1 MASAIS
7 SADVTA
13 RPGAAD
19 VEGGQH
25 SHDATPRST
34 LGSSDIQTQPT
45 PSKQLDVLQQPL
57 TNPDHG
63 TSISP
68 ARESAGH
75 PPGNLEQQLAT
86 ADIQAANQPCVAPSD
101 VNDPTQTLT
110 DDHDPHLPTS
120 ADEGADAGA
129 DADVDADQ
137 YSDLHVDSQDSDDAD
152 SALGMSLQS
161 STASLR
167 TSLRESVE
175 EHGRTYHKYKQGK
188 YYLPNDE
195 IEQDRLD
202 LQHHLFLL
210 SLDDKLNLAPVVNPQ
225 LVLDIGTGTGIW
237 AMDFATQHPSAKVI
251 GTDLSAIQP
260 AFVPSNCQF
269 EVDDAEDDWAY
280 TQKFDFIHGRAL
292 FSCFKDPRAVFQK
305 AYDALAP
312 GGYFEIQDV
321 WIKPHSHDGTL
332 NGTNLERWHEVL
344 TSATEKLGRD
354 WQCPPKY
361 VGWFRDVGFEDVV
374 ERRLQWPQNPWPRG
388 AKNKLLGMW
397 ALADGL
403 DAVASVSTALFT
415 RVLGMSPEEVELT
428 LVGVRKDMR
437 NRAIHTYYPM

>member
-1 MASAIS
+1 MESATS
-7 SADVTA
+7 STDVAA
-13 RPGAAD
+13 RPEESHVAPPGGTGA
-19 VEGGQH
+19 
-25 SHDATPRST
+25 
-34 LGSSDIQTQPT
+34 SSDTQTQPT
-45 PSKQLDVLQQPL
+45 PSKQPL
-57 TNPDHG
+57 TELDHA
-63 TSISP
+63 TSISE

-75 PPGNLEQQLAT
+75 SPGNLQQQPGT
-86 ADIQAANQPCVAPSD
+86 ADIPATNQSYVTPSD
-101 VNDPTQTLT
+101 VSDPAQTVTND
-110 DDHDPHLPTS
+110 HNPHLPT
-120 ADEGADAGA
+120 GADGGA
-129 DADVDADQ
+129 DADVAVDQ
-137 YSDLHVDSQDSDDAD
+137 SSDLHVDSQDSDDAD
-152 SALGMSLQS
+152 SALGTSLLP

-210 SLDDKLNLAPVVNPQ
+210 SLDGRLNLAPIVNPQ

-260 AFVPSNCQF
+260 VFVPSNCQF

-312 GGYFEIQDV
+312 GGYFEMQDV

-361 VGWFRDVGFEDVV
+361 AGWFRDVGFEDVV

-388 AKNKLLGMW
+388 EKNKLLGMW

-428 LVGVRKDMR
+428 LMEVRKDMK